1 MFKKIT
7 KILTVFVFLFA
18 FSATTNAQ
26 TSNKNFDGF
35 SIEVGVANQIQ
46 SNNNIYKEEYYQGEF
61 EGNFIIDPLDGAS
74 NSIPR
79 VAINYDIQPFNKF
92 AIGFGGSY
100 LFGESNDTNNDDAY
114 KMTIKNAMSVYV
126 APTFLVSDTTGIY
139 GKISYNFANS
149 KFTDYA
155 DNDSQFISG
164 YGYGF
169 GIKSFVTKNLYLLAE
184 VERINYGKE
193 TYNTVDLEDEYNSI
207 YSINTKVTNAT
218 ISLGAKF

>member
-1 MFKKIT
+1 MKIN

-35 SIEVGVANQIQ
+35 SIEVGVAHQIQ
-46 SNNNIYKEEYYQGEF
+46 SNDNINKAEYYDGELS
-61 EGNFIIDPLDGAS
+61 GNFKIDPLDGAS

-100 LFGESNDTNNDDAY
+100 LFGDSNDTNNDDAY

-126 APTFLVSDTTGIY
+126 APKFLVSDTTGIY

-149 KFTDYA
+149 KFYDDDTT
-155 DNDSQFISG
+155 NDSQFIMG

-193 TYNTVDLEDEYNSI
+193 TYNTADIDDLLNNI
-207 YSINTKVTNAT
+207 FSINTKVTNAT